1 MRGPA
6 AVGPLLQRNDPS
18 ASSRGIA
25 VKRTYFDNCRSIFAR
40 NDKRLPSSTPDSGLR
55 RMERIG
61 VFVVACCLL
70 PTTVGCMRFPVR
82 HGMIVKGDWSLEMNR
97 IPWMKS
103 RGNAYQQ
110 APEAGTTQNMCV
122 AEIDSP
128 FAAGGARIPSGLPMA
143 CGKGGCGSAAQCEST
158 VGYQAH
164 ARFHPVPTRSV
175 FANEPTFA
183 PTTSEQTRPVTLP
196 PAGRTPKLIEPPPLP
211 PETEVIP
218 APPAS
223 PETPKDQ
230 AAAHRETGLGQM
242 SWVFSP
248 TTAGNESVPDD
259 APRYAAGGAPRTI
272 R

>member
-1 MRGPA
+1 M
-6 AVGPLLQRNDPS
+6 N
-18 ASSRGIA
+18 
-25 VKRTYFDNCRSIFAR
+25 RTYSDNRRSVFAR

-61 VFVVACCLL
+61 IFVVACCLL

-103 RGNAYQQ
+103 RDNAYQQ
-110 APEAGTTQNMCV
+110 TSEAGATQNMCV
-122 AEIDSP
+122 TEFDSP
-128 FAAGGARIPSGLPMA
+128 FATSGARIPGMPMA
-143 CGKGGCGSAAQCEST
+143 SGKGGCGSAGRCEST

-183 PTTSEQTRPVTLP
+183 PMPNEQTSPATLP
-196 PAGRTPKLIEPPPLP
+196 SARSTPRSLEPPPLP

-218 APPAS
+218 APPAL

-259 APRYAAGGAPRTI
+259 APRYAAGGTPRTI